1 MAKRLFRSNSKA
13 FLRLL
18 IGIRTFLKKEIMKK
32 YIKPSVDIV
41 ELENVSLMAA
51 SGDEVN
57 TTLSDE
63 TPGGVS
69 FHSRN
74 FSLWDDD
81 TEE

>member
-1 MAKRLFRSNSKA
+1 
-13 FLRLL
+13 
-18 IGIRTFLKKEIMKK
+18 MKK
-32 YIKPSVDIV
+32 YIKPSMDIV

-51 SGDEVN
+51 SGNKVN

-69 FHSRN
+69 FHSHR
-74 FSLWDDD
+74 FSLWDEDA

>member
-1 MAKRLFRSNSKA
+1 
-13 FLRLL
+13 
-18 IGIRTFLKKEIMKK
+18 MKK

-51 SGDEVN
+51 SSEVN
-57 TTLSDE
+57 KTLGDE
-63 TPGGVS
+63 TPDDVS

-81 TEE
+81 AAEE

>member
-1 MAKRLFRSNSKA
+1 
-13 FLRLL
+13 
-18 IGIRTFLKKEIMKK
+18 MKK

-51 SGDEVN
+51 SSEVN

-63 TPGGVS
+63 TLPDDVS

-81 TEE
+81 AAEE

>member
-1 MAKRLFRSNSKA
+1 
-13 FLRLL
+13 
-18 IGIRTFLKKEIMKK
+18 MKK

-51 SGDEVN
+51 SSVNEVN
-57 TTLSDE
+57 TTLSDQ
-63 TPGGVS
+63 TPNDVS

-81 TEE
+81 AAEE